1 MNKIYL
7 KRSQLAELIEH
18 SRATYPEESCGILA
32 GKDGVVNKIYKMKNI
47 SPTPATRYFVDPQEQ
62 LKIFKEIEKENLEM
76 LGIYHSHT
84 GTSAYP
90 SATDCELAFYPD
102 VSYLIISL
110 ANPGKPVIQSY
121 KIDQGKIEGEE
132 VEINE

>member
-1 MNKIYL
+1 MSKIFL
-7 KRSQLAELIEH
+7 KKSQLAELIAH
-18 SRATYPEESCGILA
+18 SRATYPEEACGVLA
-32 GKDGVVNKIYKMKNI
+32 GKDGIVNKIYKTKNI

-62 LKIFKEIEKENLEM
+62 LKIFKEMEKDGLEM

-90 SATDCELAFYPD
+90 SATDLELAFYPD

-110 ANPGKPVIQSY
+110 ANPEKPVIRSY
-121 KIDQGKIEGEE
+121 SITEGKIKEGE
-132 VEINE
+132 VEIND